1 MDLWRPVYRH
11 VNASF
16 SFRKVATIPNSQK
29 FYTKQTA
36 REDYRLTK
44 QALFLA
50 TKKDHKNV

>member
-1 MDLWRPVYRH
+1 VDLWRPVYRH